1 MALKFIEDRSRIG
14 SGGPGKGL
22 LMEVVVS
29 NVLVDPLYQFPHA
42 AKRTSADG
50 VFTIYVV
57 LSVPTGA
64 KIVGSSVYR

>member
-1 MALKFIEDRSRIG
+1 
-14 SGGPGKGL
+14 
-22 LMEVVVS
+22 MEVVVS